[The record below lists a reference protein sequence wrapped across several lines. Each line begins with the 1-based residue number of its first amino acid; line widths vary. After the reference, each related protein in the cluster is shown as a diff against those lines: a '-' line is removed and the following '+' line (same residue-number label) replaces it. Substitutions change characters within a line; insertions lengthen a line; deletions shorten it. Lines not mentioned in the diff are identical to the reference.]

1 MWNVLVFVLIGTGWN
16 LSVDAGLQ
24 VTQNYYNEAWSGTEV
39 SSVTWTAVLNALAER
54 PLTDRVLFTNTT
66 KLQYGQTYQQD
77 PATDEWS
84 PPQKSSDLVDNE
96 SVLRF
101 TLGWLV
107 DPYLSFRLLSQF
119 RDEAHSLYLN
129 PITWTEGTGLART
142 FVKTETAEMNGRLG
156 VAFRE
161 VTDRASD
168 AAAPVEGGLETV
180 LWGTRVISERIRYE
194 GELRVFKALYNSQAD
209 PADDRWKA
217 PDVDWKHTLSVS
229 LAKFVQLSVYAELV
243 YDKDVIDRA
252 QIRENLALGLTYKF
266 F

>member
-1 MWNVLVFVLIGTGWN
+1 MWNVLVLAVVSAGWN

-54 PLTDRVLFTNTT
+54 PLSDRVLFTNTT

-77 PATDEWS
+77 PATNKWS

-101 TLGWLV
+101 TMGWLV

-129 PITWTEGTGLART
+129 PITWTEGAGLART
-142 FVKTETAEMNGRLG
+142 FVKTETAELNGRLG

-161 VTDRASD
+161 LMDRSSD
-168 AAAPVEGGLETV
+168 AATPVEGGLETV
-180 LWGTRVISERIRYE
+180 LWGKRVISERIQYE
-194 GELRVFKALYNSQAD
+194 SELRVFKALYNSQAD
-209 PADDRWKA
+209 DTDDRWKA

-229 LAKFVQLSVYAELV
+229 LAKFVQLSLYAELL
-243 YDKDVIDRA
+243 YDKDIIDRA

>member
-1 MWNVLVFVLIGTGWN
+1 MMWSVLVFVLTGWN

-24 VTQNYYNEAWSGTEV
+24 ITQNYYNEAWSGTEV

-54 PLTDRVLFTNTT
+54 PLSDRVLFTNTT

-77 PATDEWS
+77 PESRKWD

-107 DPYLSFRLLSQF
+107 DPFLSFRWVSQF
-119 RDEAHSLYLN
+119 RDQANDLYLN
-129 PITWTEGTGLART
+129 PITWTEGAGLART
-142 FVKTETAEMNGRLG
+142 FVKTETAELNGRLG

-161 VTDRASD
+161 VTDRAPD
-168 AAAPVEGGLETV
+168 ATTPVEGGLETV
-180 LWGTRVISERIRYE
+180 LWGKRVISERIQYE
-194 GELRVFKALYNSQAD
+194 SELRVFKALYNSQAD

-229 LAKFVQLSVYAELV
+229 LARFVQLSVYAELV
-243 YDKDVIDRA
+243 YDKDIIDRA